1 MKRVPI
7 ALCALSLLSST
18 AYAAAPDTE
27 AVEFYNE
34 LSGHFFVTA
43 SALEAGMI
51 DAGSAGAGWLRTG
64 RTFQA
69 WLSAAGA
76 PADAQPVC
84 RFYSSGANSH
94 FYTAAGSE
102 CTQLQAMAASE
113 KAATGQVRGWQYEGI
128 AFYIQVPQSGQCPA
142 GTTALTRVYNNGFA
156 TGEGSN
162 HRFVDDAGLQASMV
176 DRAWIAESVAM
187 CAASKST
194 GTEANLPAT
203 TTSFDALAGTWKGSA
218 HWEQEA
224 SGHDTQTTA
233 PLTLTIDA
241 TGAVTGSGNG
251 CTFTGQVSTG
261 DGFRSFFRGTASATG
276 CTDAAFNG
284 DYSRLRLE
292 RFDHGRLLV
301 QLKREDATAE
311 VSISAR
317 LTQDTGL
324 TPTPPAPPTSGP
336 GAVAGDWVGTVGWEA
351 EAAGQPDVE
360 VNKPLSL
367 TISSAGAVSGSGFGC
382 TFAGTLSSSGGEDGA
397 QGGSITAS
405 GCDNALFNGTYDHV
419 EVKRTDRGLKIE
431 IGRET
436 SGAEVKIEGTLLAK
450 PAA

>member
-1 MKRVPI
+1 MKRVPF
-7 ALCALSLLSST
+7 ALCALSLLSAT

-34 LSGHFFVTA
+34 LNGHFFVTA
-43 SALEAGMI
+43 SALEASLI
-51 DAGSAGAGWLRTG
+51 DAGSAGAGWMRTG

-69 WLSAAGA
+69 WLSAANA
-76 PADAQPVC
+76 PAEAQPVC

-94 FYTAAGSE
+94 FYTASGSE
-102 CTQLQAMAASE
+102 CTQLQALAASE
-113 KAATGQVRGWQYEGI
+113 KAATGQVRGWQYEGV
-128 AFYIQVPQSGQCPA
+128 AFYIQVPQSGQCAA
-142 GTTALTRVYNNGFA
+142 GTTTLTRVYNNGFA
-156 TGEGSN
+156 TGAGSN
-162 HRFVDDAGLQASMV
+162 HRFVDDAALQALMV
-176 DRAWIAESVAM
+176 DRAWIAESAAM

-203 TTSFDALAGTWKGSA
+203 TTSFDAIAGTWNGSA

-224 SGHDTQTTA
+224 AGRETETTA
-233 PLTLTIDA
+233 PLTLTIGTD
-241 TGAVTGSGNG
+241 GAITGSGDG

-261 DGFRSFFRGTASATG
+261 DGFRSFFRGTATAAG

-301 QLKREDATAE
+301 HLKREDATSE

-317 LTQDTGL
+317 LTQDAGT
-324 TPTPPAPPTSGP
+324 APPPPPTAGP
-336 GAVAGDWVGTVGWEA
+336 AGVAGDWVGTVGWEA
-351 EAAGQPDVE
+351 HATGQAEVE
-360 VNKPLSL
+360 VNKPLTL
-367 TISSAGAVSGSGFGC
+367 GISSSGAISGSGFGC
-382 TFAGTLSSSGGEDGA
+382 TLTGTLSTTTGEDHGA
-397 QGGSITAS
+397 GGSITAS

-419 EVKRTDRGLKIE
+419 EIRRTDRGLKIE
-431 IGRET
+431 MGRQS
-436 SGAEVKIEGTLLAK
+436 SGAEVQIEGTLVAK